1 MNQAGLTNPLFKI
14 IKITQQTICKRLIV
28 WYNINV
34 NMSIVSSLISKESIR
49 NQNMI
54 VEYEK
59 ELKNLPKG
67 SIKSKT
73 IGKNVYFY
81 LYYRDGKKIIS
92 KYLGKDEE
100 SITKIKELLIKR
112 NHIESML
119 KRLKQEQQEIKRLE
133 ALL

>member
-1 MNQAGLTNPLFKI
+1 
-14 IKITQQTICKRLIV
+14 
-28 WYNINV
+28 
-34 NMSIVSSLISKESIR
+34 
-49 NQNMI
+49 MI